1 LRAAREDMS
10 QPQGHRGG
18 MQRAPLSH
26 EAAVEHFVD
35 AVVAFSDDPG
45 PANLE
50 RYLRASRLLE
60 ESRRPNRRKPAA
72 GTDRTRVS
80 QPSAAPG

>member
-1 LRAAREDMS
+1 
-10 QPQGHRGG
+10 
-18 MQRAPLSH
+18 MQREPLSH

-50 RYLRASRLLE
+50 RYLRASRSLE
-60 ESRRPNRRKPAA
+60 ESRTPTGSQRKRVA
-72 GTDRTRVS
+72 GAPRRVS
-80 QPSAAPG
+80 QGGAAAG

>member
-1 LRAAREDMS
+1 
-10 QPQGHRGG
+10 
-18 MQRAPLSH
+18 MQREPLSH

-50 RYLRASRLLE
+50 RYLTASRSLE
-60 ESRRPNRRKPAA
+60 ESRGR
-72 GTDRTRVS
+72 RVS
-80 QPSAAPG
+80 KDKRVAGAPRRVAQRGAATA

>member
-1 LRAAREDMS
+1 
-10 QPQGHRGG
+10 
-18 MQRAPLSH
+18 MQSEPLSH

-50 RYLRASRLLE
+50 RYLRASRSLE
-60 ESRRPNRRKPAA
+60 ESRSRTIQRKRVTGAL
-72 GTDRTRVS
+72 RTVAQRG
-80 QPSAAPG
+80 AAPA

>member
-1 LRAAREDMS
+1 M
-10 QPQGHRGG
+10 QGD
-18 MQRAPLSH
+18 PLSH

-50 RYLRASRLLE
+50 RYLEASRSLE
-60 ESRRPNRRKPAA
+60 DSRGRGQERRKRFA
-72 GTDRTRVS
+72 GTPRIVVQR
-80 QPSAAPG
+80 SASPG

>member
-1 LRAAREDMS
+1 
-10 QPQGHRGG
+10 

-50 RYLRASRLLE
+50 RYLRASRSLE
-60 ESRRPNRRKPAA
+60 ESRSPRQHLRKPVA
-72 GTDRTRVS
+72 GTRLVAQRS
-80 QPSAAPG
+80 GSSG